1 MRQAPS
7 DGYPEDDNALLRE
20 NELAIRWN
28 LSTRTLQRNR
38 SEGLG
43 PPFIRLF
50 GSIRY
55 RLADVIAYEESHLR
69 NSGEGNP

>member
-1 MRQAPS
+1 MNQAPETQNHE
-7 DGYPEDDNALLRE
+7 DGTTLLRE
-20 NELAIRWN
+20 SALAERWN
-28 LSTRTLQRNR
+28 LSLRTVQRNR

-43 PPFIRLF
+43 PPYIRLF

>member
-1 MRQAPS
+1 MNHAPETQNHE
-7 DGYPEDDNALLRE
+7 DGTTLLRE
-20 NELAIRWN
+20 SALAERWN

-55 RLADVIAYEESHLR
+55 RLADVIAYEESHMR
-69 NSGEGNP
+69 NSGEGNS